1 MADPLERLPE
11 NVPGRFYVDSNCID
25 CDICRGELPAFFRRD
40 DETGYSIVFRQPE
53 TAEEVQLC
61 HDAIL
66 GCPAEAIGDLE
77 TS

>member
-1 MADPLERLPE
+1 
-11 NVPGRFYVDSNCID
+11 
-25 CDICRGELPAFFRRD
+25 LPAFFRRD